1 MVGIFDLYFKNDS
14 EFLGLLLAKY
24 DEKLMNNVCMY
35 VYVYMKV
42 FNLRVILCSLAMFG
56 MSPNDL

>member
-1 MVGIFDLYFKNDS
+1 
-14 EFLGLLLAKY
+14 
-24 DEKLMNNVCMY
+24 MY

-56 MSPNDL
+56 MSPNDLQCPGYFILCFFCVHSKLKKLLKNQKNPAKL

>member
-1 MVGIFDLYFKNDS
+1 
-14 EFLGLLLAKY
+14 
-24 DEKLMNNVCMY
+24 MNNGCMY

>member
-1 MVGIFDLYFKNDS
+1 MVGIFDWYFKNDS

>member
-1 MVGIFDLYFKNDS
+1 MVGIFDWYFKNDS

-24 DEKLMNNVCMY
+24 DEKLINNVCMY